1 MCYELNKIEY
11 YTLWMNYY
19 FFIVNI
25 VIIFQVLSSKIK
37 YYIDWK
43 IIVFKIVES
52 HIIFQ
57 NFIGYKQ

>member
-25 VIIFQVLSSKIK
+25 VIIFQVLSSKMK
-37 YYIDWK
+37 YYID
-43 IIVFKIVES
+43 
-52 HIIFQ
+52 
-57 NFIGYKQ
+57 